1 MFTQSK
7 YVEERAEPADRWG
20 SLRGRKGTKGTRMG
34 TSGTSGTWA
43 AGFVG
48 LGVLRERGLWGV
60 TEPAGCC
67 GRREGVGKGLWG
79 VLGRFAGVLA
89 GGAGVELG

>member
-1 MFTQSK
+1 
-7 YVEERAEPADRWG
+7 VV
-20 SLRGRKGTKGTRMG
+20 L
-34 TSGTSGTWA
+34 
-43 AGFVG
+43 G
-48 LGVLRERGLWGV
+48 LRGLWDLGYFGNEGNGGV
-60 TEPAGCC
+60 TEPAGWC

>member
-7 YVEERAEPADRWG
+7 YVGEGAEPADRWG
-20 SLRGRKGTKGTRMG
+20 SLRGRKGTRGTRMG

-48 LGVLRERGLWGV
+48 LGVLRERGLWG
-60 TEPAGCC
+60 C
-67 GRREGVGKGLWG
+67 GRACGLLWEDRGGWKGA
-79 VLGRFAGVLA
+79 VGRFGAVCGRF
-89 GGAGVELG
+89 GGRCGC